1 MMIKL
6 DKSASLTNDVGDL
19 TLFLIMSSL
28 FFFDLLNGQTVDNLI
43 NTFKV
48 NTVDVNTLISK

>member
-28 FFFDLLNGQTVDNLI
+28 FFFYLLNGQTVDNLI

>member
-28 FFFDLLNGQTVDNLI
+28 FFFDFLNGKTADNLI